1 MWWDR
6 VCVCG
11 GIEKCLC
18 LFMLLRRFAYPCGYS
33 DLISRF
39 VRPVPENSMM
49 SNEVM
54 EYIYNIYHHRLTKW
68 NDLLLNYVSLQ
79 AYADAVFLKG
89 APLENC
95 FGFIDGSVRPISL
108 PCEHQRLVYNGR
120 KRVHSLKFQ
129 SVALPNEMIANL

>member
-1 MWWDR
+1 
-6 VCVCG
+6 
-11 GIEKCLC
+11 
-18 LFMLLRRFAYPCGYS
+18 MLLRRFAYPCRYS

-39 VRPVPENSMM
+39 GRPVPEIRMI

-54 EYIYNIYHHRLTKW
+54 EYIYNIHHHRLTTW
-68 NDLLLNYVSLQ
+68 NDLLLNSVSLQ

-95 FGFIDGSVRPISL
+95 FGFIDGTVRPISR
-108 PCEHQRLVYNGR
+108 PGEHQRLVYNGH

-129 SVALPNEMIANL
+129 SVALPNGMIANLYGPVGKSESED